1 MSDSLS
7 VSWDA
12 KDRASAKWRHGKEL
26 RHTKKVNRRLVSE
39 TIALP
44 NNRLTNRRTD
54 RWTNGQK
61 DQWTDAPSYRVVV
74 HGFKACALIPICCLW
89 QEMIEI
95 PRITKGGDNRNRR
108 PNLFQNLDPVGRK
121 LQDSI
126 NLLQQSLQEGPEQLG
141 KREQT
146 TTRRIRC
153 INNIALLMQLRMNNI
168 INYLNRSSGKRSSRF
183 LMQYSKLRCF
193 CLKKC
198 Y

>member
-1 MSDSLS
+1 MTKETTAKTFYETFSYETKMMKTKVTCDIFRGDSLP
-7 VSWDA
+7 
-12 KDRASAKWRHGKEL
+12 
-26 RHTKKVNRRLVSE
+26 E
-39 TIALP
+39 TFSSSP
-44 NNRLTNRRTD
+44 
-54 RWTNGQK
+54 
-61 DQWTDAPSYRVVV
+61 
-74 HGFKACALIPICCLW
+74 
-89 QEMIEI
+89 
-95 PRITKGGDNRNRR
+95 ITKGGDNRNRR

-126 NLLQQSLQEGPEQLG
+126 NLLQQSIQEGPEQLG

-168 INYLNRSSGKRSSRF
+168 INYLNQSSGKRSSRF

>member
-1 MSDSLS
+1 
-7 VSWDA
+7 
-12 KDRASAKWRHGKEL
+12 
-26 RHTKKVNRRLVSE
+26 
-39 TIALP
+39 
-44 NNRLTNRRTD
+44 
-54 RWTNGQK
+54 
-61 DQWTDAPSYRVVV
+61 
-74 HGFKACALIPICCLW
+74 
-89 QEMIEI
+89 MIEI

-126 NLLQQSLQEGPEQLG
+126 NLLQQSIQEGPEQLG

-168 INYLNRSSGKRSSRF
+168 INYLNQSSGKRSSRF
-183 LMQYSKLRCF
+183 LMQYLKLRCF

-198 Y
+198 YLDNNSSLLTNVLFKEFNYLFSTFITTWKANGN